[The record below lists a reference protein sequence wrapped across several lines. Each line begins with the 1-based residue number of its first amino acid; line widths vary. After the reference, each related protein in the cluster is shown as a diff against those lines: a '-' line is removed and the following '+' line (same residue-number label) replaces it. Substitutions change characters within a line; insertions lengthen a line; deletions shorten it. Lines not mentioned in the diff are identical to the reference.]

1 MTTLAARSILACTA
15 IAMAIA
21 PIAATAKSASNLSD
35 LVGARAGQAEG
46 DLESRGWTLI
56 TGHKGGSASYNYWW
70 NRDRKD
76 CVMVTTR
83 DGRYSSITDTS
94 ASDCNQKSGGG
105 NDAATVAAV
114 AGGAAL
120 LAALLSHK
128 SGHHDNGQHYDD
140 SQKEAEYERGYKDG
154 LHNSAYRNNNGNDSY
169 SSGYQN
175 GVDQRDRELNQNN
188 SYGNNGYG
196 NNYRNGGG
204 YGGNGGGGA
213 TFNDL
218 VGAKAAGAESDLQ
231 SRGFRN
237 VDGFES
243 GNGKGTIWWNGRT
256 RQCLQMI
263 TADGRADSITDIQTH
278 PRCR

>member
-1 MTTLAARSILACTA
+1 MKTIASRGIIACTA

-21 PIAATAKSASNLSD
+21 PVAAMAKSASSLSD

-46 DLESRGWTLI
+46 DLESRGWTMI

-70 NRDRKD
+70 SRDRKA

-83 DGRYSSITDTS
+83 DGRYSSITDTT
-94 ASDCNQKSGGG
+94 AGDCNQKSGGS

-128 SGHHDNGQHYDD
+128 SGHHDDGQHMND

-154 LHNSAYRNNNGNDSY
+154 LHNSAYRNNSNNDSY

-175 GVDQRDRELNQNN
+175 GVNQRDQELNRGD
-188 SYGNNGYG
+188 SYGNNNGYG
-196 NNYRNGGG
+196 SNYRNSGGSSP
-204 YGGNGGGGA
+204 A
-213 TFNDL
+213 QFNDL
-218 VGAKAAGAESDLQ
+218 VGAKAAGVETDLQ

-243 GNGKGTIWWNGRT
+243 GSNGKGTIWWNGRT

-263 TADGRADSITDIQTH
+263 TVNGRADSIEDIQTH
-278 PRCR
+278 QNCR